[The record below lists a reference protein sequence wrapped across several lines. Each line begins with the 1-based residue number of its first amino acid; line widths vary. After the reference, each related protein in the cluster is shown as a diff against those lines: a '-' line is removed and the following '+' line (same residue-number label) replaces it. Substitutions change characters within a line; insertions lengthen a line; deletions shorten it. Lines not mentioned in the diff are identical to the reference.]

1 MTYIAVSYLHII
13 SLSAVTDASSASA
26 GLEESG
32 TFSVRRE
39 SVQVVPLSSSMTS
52 LTGLGSESRANKS
65 SLMEMLL
72 YTLDKFTNYSLYRG
86 ERVVSPIRINTDT
99 SLAPDLQS
107 ELVD

>member
-1 MTYIAVSYLHII
+1 M
-13 SLSAVTDASSASA
+13 
-26 GLEESG
+26 
-32 TFSVRRE
+32 
-39 SVQVVPLSSSMTS
+39 VPLSSSMTS

-86 ERVVSPIRINTDT
+86 ERVVSPIRIKTDT

-107 ELVD
+107 VHPDCIVLFHRFIVRQSVEKCLG